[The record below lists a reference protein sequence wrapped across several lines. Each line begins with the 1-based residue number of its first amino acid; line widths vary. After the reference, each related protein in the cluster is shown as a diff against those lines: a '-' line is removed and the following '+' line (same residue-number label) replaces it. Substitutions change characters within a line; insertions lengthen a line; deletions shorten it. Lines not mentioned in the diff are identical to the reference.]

1 MKIEKYLIELLK
13 KHECVIVPNFGAFIS
28 HHVASVHHPSEN
40 KFYPPSKNISFNRL
54 LTTNDGLLIQHIATA
69 TNTSYTDAQSKINA
83 LSIEWN
89 EALESNQNIILKGLG
104 KLYKQLDNKIHFIPD
119 ITENL
124 SLKSYGLVAT
134 KHIAIDRSAQEAIV
148 KKATTPTISIK
159 KSNNKKLELERRN
172 KNRKRKYTYAILSCL
187 ILALGFSQLFF
198 FTKAPVHMNE
208 ASFIS
213 FINTNKSKNDKLNS
227 VFVSH
232 SNVSLPK
239 TKEIISS
246 TTKVE
251 TPITESVE
259 TKIPTTNQ
267 IVKETTS
274 STIVNNENTFQAGY
288 YIVLGTFSEQKNA
301 TKLSNKI
308 SKEGKIV
315 YKKRNSNGSTLV
327 AEFASKDKDEATVLL
342 KSKQTIQS
350 DVWLKLVK

>member
-69 TNTSYTDAQSKINA
+69 TNTSYTEAQSKINA
-83 LSIEWN
+83 LATEWN

-124 SLKSYGLVAT
+124 SLKAYGLVAT

-148 KKATTPTISIK
+148 KKVATPTISIK

-172 KNRKRKYTYAILSCL
+172 KNRRRKYTYAILSCL

-213 FINTNKSKNDKLNS
+213 FINTHKSNNDKLNS

-232 SNVSLPK
+232 SIVSLPK

-251 TPITESVE
+251 TPITENLV
-259 TKIPTTNQ
+259 TNVPTTNNT
-267 IVKETTS
+267 VKETITPP
-274 STIVNNENTFQAGY
+274 IENNTNTFQAGY

-301 TKLSNKI
+301 NKLCSKI
-308 SKEGKIV
+308 SKEGKIA
-315 YKKRNSNGSTLV
+315 YRKRNANGSTLV
-327 AEFASKDKDEATVLL
+327 AEFASANKEEASALL
-342 KSKQTIQS
+342 KSKQAEQA